1 MFVNLVVNW
10 IAVGFYLNLFTQGFA
25 YLNFFSR
32 SCLGDQGVGFA
43 GLY

>member
-10 IAVGFYLNLFTQGFA
+10 IAVGFDLNLFTQGFA
-25 YLNFFSR
+25 YIIFFSR
-32 SCLGDQGVGFA
+32 SCLGGQGVGLA